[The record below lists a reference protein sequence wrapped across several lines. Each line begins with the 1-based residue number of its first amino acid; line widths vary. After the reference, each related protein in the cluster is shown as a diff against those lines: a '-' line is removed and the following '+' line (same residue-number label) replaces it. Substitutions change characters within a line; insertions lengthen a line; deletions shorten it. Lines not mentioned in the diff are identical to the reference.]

1 MKKFLVVLGMT
12 SCLLGL
18 TACSQNDVNAN
29 KPSFL
34 YDETAYQTSLTEALN
49 EYSSAT
55 DEQFAEYISEAD
67 STGEAAFIEAWK
79 NSRDE
84 IGQVVG
90 LSDWKFS
97 GSEDGELVI
106 NVLVDGTLHDVDL
119 KVVVDAENKIV
130 YATPSVKYS
139 LGEKM
144 SKAGLNTVIGF
155 GLVFVVLVFISWLI
169 DMFKYVS
176 VLEKFLADMK
186 AKRAAKKAAK
196 KAKKAGITDTTPVD
210 NTIAQIVQKE
220 EEEFSNDLELV
231 AVIAAAIAAAEGT
244 SPDGFV
250 VRSIRKVNKNKWQN
264 A

>member
-1 MKKFLVVLGMT
+1 MKKFLVILGMT

-18 TACSQNDVNAN
+18 TACSRNDANAG

-49 EYSSAT
+49 EYSGAT

-67 STGEAAFIEAWK
+67 STGEAAFIESWK

-90 LSDWKFS
+90 LSDWRFS

-144 SKAGLNTVIGF
+144 AKAGLNTVIGF

-186 AKRAAKKAAK
+186 ERKAAG
-196 KAKKAGITDTTPVD
+196 KAGITDTTPVD
-210 NTIAQIVQKE
+210 NLIAQIVRKE

>member
-18 TACSQNDVNAN
+18 TACAQNDVNKN
-29 KPSFL
+29 KPAFT
-34 YDETAYQTSLTEALN
+34 YDETVYETELTSALN
-49 EYSSAT
+49 AYSAAT
-55 DEQFAEYISEAD
+55 DEQFAQYIADAD
-67 STGEAAFIEAWK
+67 STGEAAFIETWK

-84 IGQVVG
+84 IGQVAG
-90 LSDWKFS
+90 LSNWEYS
-97 GSEDGELVI
+97 WSEDGELVI

-119 KVVVDAENKIV
+119 KVVVNEENEIV

-139 LGEKM
+139 FGEKM
-144 SKAGLNTVIGF
+144 TKAGLNTLIGF
-155 GLVFVVLVFISWLI
+155 GLVFVVLIFISWLI
-169 DMFKYVS
+169 DMFRYVS
-176 VLEKFLADMK
+176 VLEKFIADMK
-186 AKRAAKKAAK
+186 EKRAAKKAAK
-196 KAKKAGITDTTPVD
+196 ARNTDATPID

-220 EEEFSNDLELV
+220 EEEEVSNDFELV

-244 SPDGFV
+244 TPDGFV